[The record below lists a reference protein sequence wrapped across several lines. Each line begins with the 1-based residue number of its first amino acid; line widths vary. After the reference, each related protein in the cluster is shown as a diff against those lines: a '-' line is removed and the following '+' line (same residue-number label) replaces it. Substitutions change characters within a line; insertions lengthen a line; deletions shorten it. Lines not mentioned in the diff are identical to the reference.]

1 MPHKKGHP
9 ADAEIP
15 FPNKAIKAITS
26 DGVSKTIKG
35 LTPKQK
41 QAQKWLDRMKLP
53 KTHPDQ
59 AKFDK
64 MKKEKTPFIK

>member
-9 ADAEIP
+9 AAAEIP

-41 QAQKWLDRMKLP
+41 QAQKWLKRMELP